1 MMMMMMM
8 ISLVISKNN
17 EMTNANVEKK
27 EKGRE
32 KHQRSGLSLRRSNR
46 LTIFEQYSG
55 R

>member
-1 MMMMMMM
+1 MMMMMM

-32 KHQRSGLSLRRSNR
+32 NTKDQDLA
-46 LTIFEQYSG
+46 
-55 R
+55 